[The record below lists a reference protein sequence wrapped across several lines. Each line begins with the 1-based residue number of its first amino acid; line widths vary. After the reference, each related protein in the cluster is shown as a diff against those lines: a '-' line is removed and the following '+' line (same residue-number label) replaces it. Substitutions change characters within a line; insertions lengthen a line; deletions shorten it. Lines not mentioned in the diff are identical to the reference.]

1 MSGSEAEV
9 RTVPRAAR
17 DLQHRHHCAVCA
29 TVRSRHQGQAT
40 NQQLILSHVAVVS
53 CDANT
58 KENGTVQDRTK
69 QTREDMMAE
78 SEVNVVTNKK

>member
-40 NQQLILSHVAVVS
+40 NQQSILSHVAVVS
-53 CDANT
+53 RDANT
-58 KENGTVQDRTK
+58 NENGTEQYRTGQNRPEK
-69 QTREDMMAE
+69 I
-78 SEVNVVTNKK
+78 